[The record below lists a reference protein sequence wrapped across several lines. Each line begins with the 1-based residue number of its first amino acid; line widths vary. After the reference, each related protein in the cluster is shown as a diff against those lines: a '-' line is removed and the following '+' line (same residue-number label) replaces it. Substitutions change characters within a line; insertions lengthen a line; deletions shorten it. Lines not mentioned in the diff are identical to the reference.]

1 MPKRLLLIDTDEP
14 SNKKLL
20 GYFAEILPE
29 AHIEV
34 TGSLQHA
41 KTALEASPY
50 DFIISE
56 LNLTD
61 SEGIS
66 TLESLI
72 ATAGS
77 TPILIHSATEDQ
89 RLAIQA
95 VQLGAQDYLVKGRG
109 NALTF
114 QRIIQHSCERMR
126 LVREVEYA
134 KDTLEQK
141 VEERTRD
148 LAAAMTMLHDAVS
161 AKEEFFAN
169 MTHELRT
176 PLHAIINFSRF
187 GSKKIETASQE
198 KLKSYFD
205 DIHLSGQ
212 RLLGLV
218 NDILDL
224 TKQNSG
230 MAELNRESTDITKM
244 IDEVQREMSSM
255 LEQKKLR
262 LEIHIA
268 PECAHLTIDR
278 RRIYQ
283 VLLNLISNAC
293 KFSDEQ
299 RVIELR
305 AESVYAADETPAAT
319 ISVIDEGIGIP
330 EAELDSVFDEFAQ
343 SSKVKSGEFHGGTGL
358 GLAICRQIVHAHG
371 GLIKAEHNPRGGT
384 IIRFTLPIV
393 DVEQAEDTA

>member
-1 MPKRLLLIDTDEP
+1 MPKRLLLIDADEQ
-14 SNKKLL
+14 SNTKLR
-20 GYFAEILPE
+20 GYFAEIIPE
-29 AHIEV
+29 AHIDV
-34 TGSLQHA
+34 TDSLAHA
-41 KTALEASPY
+41 KGAIDSSPY

-56 LNLTD
+56 LELAD
-61 SEGIS
+61 SKGIS

-72 ATAGS
+72 TTAGS
-77 TPILIHSATEDQ
+77 TPILVHSAIEAQ
-89 RLAIQA
+89 SRAIRA

-114 QRIIQHSCERMR
+114 QRIIQHSTERMR
-126 LVREVEYA
+126 LVREVEHA

-148 LAAAMTMLHDAVS
+148 LASAMTMLHDAVS
-161 AKEEFFAN
+161 AKEAFFAN

-187 GSKKIETASQE
+187 GSKKIGTASQE
-198 KLKSYFD
+198 KLKGYFD

-224 TKQNSG
+224 TKHNSG
-230 MAELNRESTDITKM
+230 MAELHREPTDITEM
-244 IDEVQREMSSM
+244 IRDIQREMSSM

-262 LEIHIA
+262 LEIYIA

-293 KFSDEQ
+293 KFSGEQ
-299 RVIELR
+299 RIIELR
-305 AESVYAADETPAAT
+305 AELMRAADNTPTAT
-319 ISVIDEGIGIP
+319 FSVIDEGIGIP

-343 SSKVKSGEFHGGTGL
+343 SSKVKSGEFHAGTGL

-384 IIRFTLPIV
+384 ILRFTLPAANA
-393 DVEQAEDTA
+393 EQ

>member
-1 MPKRLLLIDTDEP
+1 MPKRLLLIDADEA
-14 SNKKLL
+14 SNAKLR
-20 GYFAEILPE
+20 GYFAEIIPK
-29 AHIEV
+29 AHIDV
-34 TGSLQHA
+34 VGALAQA
-41 KTALEASPY
+41 KSAIETAPY

-56 LNLTD
+56 LELTD

-66 TLESLI
+66 TLEALI
-72 ATAGS
+72 NSGGS
-77 TPILIHSATEDQ
+77 APILVHSAIEDQ
-89 RLAIQA
+89 SRAIRA

-114 QRIIQHSCERMR
+114 QRIIQHSMERMR
-126 LVREVEYA
+126 LVREVENA

-161 AKEEFFAN
+161 AKEEFFSN

-187 GSKKIETASQE
+187 CSKKIETASQE
-198 KLKSYFD
+198 KLKGYFD

-224 TKQNSG
+224 TKENSG
-230 MAELNRESTDITKM
+230 MAELSREQTDIAEL
-244 IDEVQREMSSM
+244 IREVQREMSSM
-255 LEQKKLR
+255 LEQKNLT
-262 LEIHIA
+262 LDVFVA
-268 PECAHLTIDR
+268 PECAHLNIDR

-283 VLLNLISNAC
+283 VLLNLISNAY
-293 KFSDEQ
+293 KFSAENA
-299 RVIELR
+299 VIDVR
-305 AESVYAADETPAAT
+305 AELTRDNDGSPHAT

-330 EAELDSVFDEFAQ
+330 EGELDSVFDEFAQ
-343 SSKVKSGEFHGGTGL
+343 SNKVKSGEFHAGTGL

-371 GLIKAEHNPRGGT
+371 GSIKAELNPRGGT
-384 IIRFTLPIV
+384 IICFALPLT
-393 DVEQAEDTA
+393 QTKH